1 MDLSVLQTALLP
13 RVGAERFLPPQIYI
27 REEMEQAAKEILANG
42 STTLTVFSGTPGIGK
57 SIVSFLLTL
66 FKVWNRLVDSA
77 IYLRHVE
84 GTGELTSAFFMT
96 RNENGS
102 IKIRFNRDIEFDNT
116 TRNLPSTFI
125 EMKAYGMHLSEDKFF
140 VVVDRPKSDAYH
152 DLKQLNLGCTSGGGM
167 RLKSSFAGETFNVV
181 MGAWKKETLEA

>member
-1 MDLSVLQTALLP
+1 MAQPIALREVDFNIPKGFFADAGWDRTFLPAGSVMDLSVLQTALLP

-77 IYLRHVE
+77 IYLQHVE
-84 GTGELTSAFFMT
+84 GTGELTSAFVMT
-96 RNENGS
+96 RNENAGS
-102 IKIRFNRDIEFDNT
+102 IKIRFNRDVEFDNIK
-116 TRNLPSTFI
+116 RNPSTQQKYLC
-125 EMKAYGMHLSEDKFF
+125 EHPTAKGTNPTTG
-140 VVVDRPKSDAYH
+140 VDARESLMCP
-152 DLKQLNLGCTSGGGM
+152 
-167 RLKSSFAGETFNVV
+167 
-181 MGAWKKETLEA
+181 